1 MTTKRRVRKP
11 IEFAVYKGDTFKFI
25 GTAKECAE
33 RLEVKADTIRF
44 QSSPTYRKRMGN
56 STKATTILNLG
67 VYEE

>member
-33 RLEVKADTIRF
+33 RLGVKVDTILF
-44 QSSPTYRKRMGN
+44 QSTPVYRKRTRN
-56 STKATTILNLG
+56 STKARVILNLG
-67 VYEE
+67 AYEE